1 MTTGDLFASEPPR
14 NLLPLDGEALLLRD
28 VMPISDADRAFD
40 RLVSGIVWQ
49 QEIAKMMGRE
59 IAVPRL
65 TAWYGDV
72 AYRYSGVYH
81 PASPFPKIIVPL
93 RQLAEDKAGATFN
106 TVLLNHYRDGRDS
119 VSWHADDEDVL
130 GENPVIASLSFGEE
144 RRFHFRHK
152 ETGDRVSVDLPHNS
166 LLIMRGAT
174 QHHWHHQIP
183 KTVRQIGPRVNL
195 TFRHTVPEGGIR
207 NR

>member
-1 MTTGDLFASEPPR
+1 MTGDLFANEPPH
-14 NLLPLDGEALLLRD
+14 NLLPFDGEALLLRE
-28 VMPISDADRAFD
+28 VMAASDADRAFE
-40 RLVSGIVWQ
+40 RLLSGIVWQ
-49 QEIAKMMGRE
+49 QEIAKLMGRE

-81 PASPFPKIIVPL
+81 PASPFPKIVAPL
-93 RQLAEDKAGATFN
+93 RELAEEKSGASFN

-152 ETGDRVSVDLPHNS
+152 KTGDRVSVDLPHNS

-174 QHHWHHQIP
+174 QHHWLHQIP
-183 KTVRQIGPRVNL
+183 KTARQIRPRINL
-195 TFRHTVPEGGIR
+195 TFRHTAPENKVRGR
-207 NR
+207 